1 MREMSS
7 RERTLAAIN
16 HEPCDRVPTDIW
28 ATEEVLDKLRKRFG
42 SDEEL
47 RKALHI
53 DGTTWISPQY
63 AGPPLPKFPDGSFT
77 DYWGMSF
84 KPVKYAD
91 GTYGEQTVFP
101 LSNAKSIADLEAY
114 KWPTTD
120 LFDYKEFRR
129 TVESER
135 RTKVVA
141 VGFMMPFYWHNTL
154 RGLELSMMDP
164 LVDPEFTHY
173 LLKRLCDFLYEHHL
187 RIFETCEG
195 LIDLAHVTDDLG
207 CQTGPL
213 ISMEIFREFYV
224 PYYKRFI
231 GLCREFGIKV
241 FHHDD
246 GAIRPF
252 LPELV
257 EMGIDVLNPVQWS
270 CPNMDMKEL
279 KAEFGKKI
287 CFHGAVE
294 NQRILPFGTE
304 EEVRAEV
311 RHCID
316 SLASDGTG
324 YILASCHNLQPNTPI
339 ENIIAMYDEAWKYGR
354 F

>member
-1 MREMSS
+1 MREMTS
-7 RERTLAAIN
+7 RERILAAIN
-16 HEPCDRVPTDIW
+16 HEKIDRVPTDIW
-28 ATEEVLDKLRKRFG
+28 ATEEVMEKLRKRFG
-42 SDEEL
+42 TDEDV

-53 DGTTWISPQY
+53 DGTAWISPQY
-63 AGPPLPKFPDGSFT
+63 AGPPLPKYPDGSFI
-77 DYWGMSF
+77 DYWGMVF

-101 LSNAKSIADLEAY
+101 LSNATKIADLEAY

-120 LFDYKEFRR
+120 LFDYKAFRA
-129 TVESER
+129 TVEKEHRSR
-135 RTKVVA
+135 VVV
-141 VGFMMPFYWHNTL
+141 VGYMMPFYWHNTL
-154 RGLELSMMDP
+154 RGLELSMMDV

-173 LLKRLCDFLYEHHL
+173 LLERLCDFLYQHHR

-195 LIDLAHVTDDLG
+195 FIDLAHVSDDLG

-213 ISMEIFREFYV
+213 ISLEIFREFYA
-224 PYYKRFI
+224 PYHKKFI

-246 GAIRPF
+246 GAMRPF

-257 EMGIDVLNPVQWS
+257 EMGIDVLNPVQWT
-270 CPNMDMKEL
+270 CPDMDMAEL

-304 EEVRAEV
+304 KEVRAEV

-316 SLASDGTG
+316 ALASDGTG
-324 YILASCHNLQPNTPI
+324 YILASCHNLQPITPI
-339 ENIIAMYDEAWKYGR
+339 ENIIAMYDEAWKYGK